1 MKEKEAERER
11 GEWTKEVLSDKN
23 PHTVDYYKKKFE
35 AEKAEVSRKV
45 ILSVRRF
52 FQNADLRKI
61 IRKYA
66 LGEKKVFIKEKA
78 FELERAEY
86 QDKLGYLQDRV
97 TKYRINANSC

>member
-1 MKEKEAERER
+1 MQ
-11 GEWTKEVLSDKN
+11 VN
-23 PHTVDYYKKKFE
+23 FCV
-35 AEKAEVSRKV
+35 
-45 ILSVRRF
+45 RF
-52 FQNADLRKI
+52 FEIADLRKQ

-97 TKYRINANSC
+97 TKYLHWC